1 MVYNSIILSIVK
13 YREIDVL
20 LMRIYGRRQK
30 EDGDMTLKDKI
41 LQALEDNRGEAMS
54 GQQLADKLNVTRASI
69 WKNIKLLQDEGYS
82 IVAAQ
87 NKGYILEKSNDKI
100 SEQSLRA
107 CLDKKYGDIQ
117 ILTFDSSPSTNAE
130 AMTRLMNGSL
140 AHGALIV
147 ADEQTNGRGRMGKS
161 FFSPKQGIYMS
172 VCISKSI
179 ERMQDVMVITPAAAV
194 AVRSAIY
201 KLTGIDAKIKWVNDI
216 YIGKKKVC
224 GILTQA
230 DIDFESGKAGTFII
244 GIGINFVEQN
254 FPDDIKD
261 KACAL
266 FSSRPTIT
274 RSQLISEIYNNIMQ
288 LTADLTDRRFMLD
301 YKSNSLVMDKEISY
315 IYNGEYKR
323 GRVIDIDSDGCLS
336 VQEVGGGVR
345 KLTCGEISI
354 KSSGGEWI

>member
-1 MVYNSIILSIVK
+1 MRYLCDLRQTVENIERG
-13 YREIDVL
+13 REEI
-20 LMRIYGRRQK
+20 
-30 EDGDMTLKDKI
+30 MTLKQQI
-41 LQALEDNRGEAMS
+41 LQVLENNRGAALS
-54 GQQLADKLNVTRASI
+54 GQQLADTLSVTRSSI
-69 WKNIKLLQDEGYS
+69 WKNIKTLQDEGYS
-82 IVAAQ
+82 IIATT
-87 NKGYILEKSNDKI
+87 NKGYMLEESNDII

-107 CLDKKYGDIQ
+107 YLDKKYADVQ

-130 AMTRLMNGSL
+130 AMTRLMNGTLS
-140 AHGALIV
+140 HGALIV

-161 FFSPKQGIYMS
+161 FFSPKKGIYMS
-172 VCISKSI
+172 VCLSKSI

-194 AVRSAIY
+194 AVRSAIN

-254 FPDDIKD
+254 FPEDIKD

-266 FSSRPTIT
+266 FASRPTIT
-274 RSQLISEIYNNIMQ
+274 RSQLISEIYDNLME
-288 LTADLTDRRFMLD
+288 LTADLTERSFMLD
-301 YKSNSLVMDKEISY
+301 YKRNSLVMDKEICY
-315 IYNGEYKR
+315 VYNGEDKR
-323 GRVIDIDSDGCLS
+323 GRVIDIDLDGSLS
-336 VQEVGGGVR
+336 VREVDGGVR

-354 KSSGGEWI
+354 KSSDNQWI